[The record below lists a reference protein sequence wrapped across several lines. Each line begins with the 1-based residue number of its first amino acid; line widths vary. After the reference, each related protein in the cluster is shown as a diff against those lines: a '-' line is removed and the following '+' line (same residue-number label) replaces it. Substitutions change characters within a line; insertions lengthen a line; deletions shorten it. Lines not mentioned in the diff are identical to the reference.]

1 MLGLVLIILASVIRA
16 MKFDCNHEFFIIL
29 FILFI
34 YFFAAFSKRAKKS
47 IWLFL
52 LQMKLSFTLNGIA
65 IIGRPAYMY
74 LYSEKKYF
82 LHCRSGQ
89 ISSYLV

>member
-1 MLGLVLIILASVIRA
+1 MPDLVLIILASEIIA

-29 FILFI
+29 FISFI

-65 IIGRPAYMY
+65 IIGRPA
-74 LYSEKKYF
+74 
-82 LHCRSGQ
+82 
-89 ISSYLV
+89 

>member
-1 MLGLVLIILASVIRA
+1 
-16 MKFDCNHEFFIIL
+16 MKFNCNHEFFIIL
-29 FILFI
+29 FILSI

-74 LYSEKKYF
+74 IFREKIFFALPLGSNLK
-82 LHCRSGQ
+82 LPSL
-89 ISSYLV
+89 I

>member
-1 MLGLVLIILASVIRA
+1 

-65 IIGRPAYMY
+65 IIGRPAYIY
-74 LYSEKKYF
+74 IPRKNIFCIAARVKS
-82 LHCRSGQ
+82 Q
-89 ISSYLV
+89 VT